1 MYFNYMI
8 ITEICDDI
16 LNFILK
22 ECNIKCH
29 TCNLEYNFNNIFYK
43 KQNKFYYCSK
53 ECYDF
58 I

>member
-1 MYFNYMI
+1 MI